1 MRLIQGLVLS
11 KYLVLTVVNK
21 SEKEGTSLV
30 VQWVGFQAPTGKG
43 PVQSLVWELK
53 SHKLCRAANLKKE
66 GKRKLLFY
74 SLLHLTLLATNMRVI
89 F

>member
-30 VQWVGFQAPTGKG
+30 VQWLGFQAPTAKG

-53 SHKLCRAANLKKE
+53 SYKLAANLKKE

>member
-30 VQWVGFQAPTGKG
+30 VQWLGFQAPTAKG

-53 SHKLCRAANLKKE
+53 SHKLAANLKKE